1 MSVGH
6 SSREPA
12 AERDADYHAPV
23 HGLVAAVVAAL
34 LIGALN
40 TAGDFVWARF
50 ELAHHPALGLLHGL
64 VLCLGIGLCLGVLRR
79 RPVRGAVG
87 GALVGLGAAGG
98 FYLLA
103 MLMGYA
109 AMFVLWMAL
118 WIAFGVLDGR
128 ALADPRTSVSGALVR
143 GVLAAVGSGAV
154 FYAISGIWQRH
165 PSGAGDYAYRFGC
178 WTLAFLPGFLAL
190 LARRR

>member
-1 MSVGH
+1 VQ
-6 SSREPA
+6 A
-12 AERDADYHAPV
+12 
-23 HGLVAAVVAAL
+23 LVAAFVSAL

-40 TAGDFVWARF
+40 TLGDFTWARF
-50 ELAHHPALGLLHGL
+50 ELAHRPVLGLVHGL
-64 VLCLGIGLCLGVLRR
+64 TLCLGIGLCLGAPRQ
-79 RPVRGAVG
+79 RPARGAIG
-87 GALVGLGAAGG
+87 GALIGLGAAGG

-103 MLMGYA
+103 TVMGYA

-128 ALADPRTSVSGALVR
+128 GLGEPRQPMASSLVR
-143 GVLAAVGSGAV
+143 GVLAAIGSGAA

-165 PSGAGDYAYRFGC
+165 PSGAGDYAYRFAC
-178 WTLAFLPGFLAL
+178 WTFAFLPGFLAL

>member
-1 MSVGH
+1 MSKGCRV
-6 SSREPA
+6 
-12 AERDADYHAPV
+12 YHGAV
-23 HGLVAAVVAAL
+23 QALVAALVSAL
-34 LIGALN
+34 LISALN
-40 TAGDFVWARF
+40 TAGDYVWARF
-50 ELAHHPALGLLHGL
+50 ELPHRPAYGLVHGL
-64 VLCLGIGLCLGVLRR
+64 VLCLGIGLCLGALRR
-79 RPVRGAVG
+79 RPARGAIG
-87 GALVGLGAAGG
+87 GALIGLGAAGG

-128 ALADPRTSVSGALVR
+128 GFGEPRQSMVGSLVR
-143 GVLAAVGSGAV
+143 GVLAAVGSGAA

-165 PSGAGDYAYRFGC
+165 PSGAGDYAYRFAC
-178 WTLAFLPGFLAL
+178 WTFAFLPGFLAL